1 MTVTGDITRE
11 PNALH
16 GADGGD
22 FLVAIETLEDPWTP
36 AWEVQRIASEV
47 AQRAEDLLGR
57 S

>member
-1 MTVTGDITRE
+1 MAVTGEITSE
-11 PNALH
+11 PNAPN

-22 FLVAIETLEDPWTP
+22 FLVPIEILEDPWTP
-36 AWEVQRIASEV
+36 AWELARIASEV